1 MARSP
6 IWGIRKNLADKR
18 KQAVRKES
26 LQMRDALTE
35 QERNGR
41 SLEIVKKLTSLCC
54 YQMADVLLTYVSYR
68 SEVDTLRLIRQ
79 ALLEGKRV
87 FVPKVQGMEMEFY
100 RITDLSELQTGYRGI
115 LEPEAGAGA
124 SYGEY
129 LNGMQGSHPETFS
142 RAAMETI
149 PHILLCMPGAAFDR
163 KRHRIGYGGG
173 FFDRYLERLA
183 AYRKKGLIQFTTI
196 ALAYACQ
203 IWEEVPWESHDVL
216 PDMVLTEQQIIE

>member
-1 MARSP
+1 M
-6 IWGIRKNLADKR
+6 ADKR
-18 KQAVRKES
+18 KQVVRKES

-41 SLEIVKKLTSLCC
+41 SLEIVKKLTSLSC
-54 YQMADVLLTYVSYR
+54 YQMADVLLTYVGYR
-68 SEVDTLRLIRQ
+68 SEVDTLCLIRQ

-100 RITDLSELQTGYRGI
+100 WITDISELQTGYRGI

-124 SYGEY
+124 SYREY
-129 LNGMQGSHPETFS
+129 LSGMQ
-142 RAAMETI
+142 TI
-149 PHILLCMPGAAFDR
+149 PHTLLCMPGAAFDR

-183 AYRKKGLIQFTTI
+183 AYRREGLIQLTTI

-203 IWEEVPWESHDVL
+203 VWEEIPWESHDVL
-216 PDMVLTEQQIIE
+216 PDLILTEQQIIE